1 VEWTRRWLRRLRLLL
16 RRGAVERS
24 MAEEMRDH
32 IERETA
38 ELAGRGLSP
47 EEARRRALVNF
58 GGVERFKE
66 DGRDARGGR
75 PVEDL
80 LVDLRYAARVMR
92 RNPAFTAAAVL
103 TFALGVGAATAIFSV
118 VHGVLLRP
126 LPYADPDRLVAV
138 WERNIPRNRDRNV
151 VGVDTYEAWR
161 DRTGA
166 FAGMAALVPRS
177 VTLVGGA
184 APERVS
190 GAEVSPG
197 YFGLLGVAPLHGR
210 DFTVEEAAGAP
221 AAVVILSHG
230 FWQRRLAADPAVVG
244 QTLPIA
250 GEPHTIVGVM
260 PPAFDPPRFGWL
272 GTQELW
278 FPFAA
283 TPQNRAWGRFLL
295 VVARLKPDAT
305 LGRARAELGALARQ
319 RAAEA
324 PVQKD
329 WAVTVVA
336 LAEQISG
343 DVRVALL
350 VLLAG
355 VGLLLLIA
363 ITNVATLTLSL
374 MGRRHHELAIRR
386 SLGATDSRI
395 FRQLFIQSAALG
407 LVGSAVGVLAA
418 VPVLRTLVLWLPP
431 DVPRASSIA
440 LDAPVLLVTTTVALA
455 VTLLFGTVTAR
466 RGRRGSLESSGL
478 RAGDSGRASARA
490 GGGAV
495 VVTEIALGVALS
507 VMALL
512 TARSVIELR
521 RVDIGFTPDGVI
533 AGRVALPGERY
544 RTPASQAA
552 FFDTLLERV
561 RALPGVESAG
571 LISTRPFGGLGPA
584 TSVSDPLE
592 PAPPDGVKSVADIRF
607 ADPALFR
614 TLRVPLARGR
624 LFDDRSPPDGRPP
637 VVVSEAMASAL
648 WPGSNAVG
656 RPVEIGLFGGI
667 TADVVGVV
675 SDVHLMDPRTPPR
688 PAAYLQAS
696 RFPADARDLIVRAGD
711 DGDATIRA
719 LRTVLAE
726 LDPTLPLFQVTPLSR
741 LVDTAL
747 AGDRFTALVLGGFAA
762 TALALAGV
770 GIFGVFSGNIARRR
784 KELGIRLALGA
795 TARQLVALVLAHA
808 LRRAAIGIAA
818 GAVVALALSRSMRS
832 LLFGVE
838 PYDPVIFVTVA
849 LLLFVIAAAATLLPM
864 ARALGASPLTALRE
878 E

>member
-38 ELAGRGLSP
+38 DLVGRGLSP

-80 LVDLRYAARVMR
+80 LMDLRYAARVMR
-92 RNPAFTAAAVL
+92 RNPAFAAAAIL

-126 LPYADPDRLVAV
+126 LPYADPDRLVAL
-138 WERNIPRNRDRNV
+138 WERNIPRNRDHNV
-151 VGVDTYEAWR
+151 VAVDTFEAWR
-161 DRTGA
+161 DRSGA
-166 FAGMAALVPRS
+166 FTGMAALVPRS
-177 VTLVGGA
+177 VTLMGGA

-197 YFGLLGVAPLHGR
+197 YFSLLGVAPLHGR
-210 DFTVEEAAGAP
+210 DFTADDAAGAP
-221 AAVVILSHG
+221 AALVILSHG

-260 PPAFDPPRFGWL
+260 PAGFDPPRFGWL
-272 GTQELW
+272 GSQELW
-278 FPFAA
+278 FPFTV

-295 VVARLKPDAT
+295 VVARLKADASVA
-305 LGRARAELGALARQ
+305 RARAELGTLARQ
-319 RAAEA
+319 RATEA
-324 PVQKD
+324 PGQKD
-329 WAVTVVA
+329 WTAAVVP
-336 LAEQISG
+336 LADQISG
-343 DVRVALL
+343 GVRVALL
-350 VLLAG
+350 VLLGA

-363 ITNVATLTLSL
+363 ITNVAMLTLSL
-374 MGRRHHELAIRR
+374 MGRRRHELAIRR
-386 SLGATDSRI
+386 SLGATDARL

-407 LVGSAVGVLAA
+407 VAGSAAGILAA
-418 VPVLRTLVLWLPP
+418 VPLLRVLVFWLPP

-440 LDAPVLLVTTTVALA
+440 LDAPVLLMTTTLALA
-455 VTLLFGTVTAR
+455 STLLFGIVTAR
-466 RGRRGSLESSGL
+466 RGWRGAREDSGL
-478 RAGDSGRASARA
+478 REGASGRASTRS

-495 VVTEIALGVALS
+495 VVTEIALGVALC

-512 TARSVIELR
+512 MARSVIELR
-521 RVDIGFTPDGVI
+521 RVDLGFTPEGVI
-533 AGRVALPGERY
+533 AGRVALPGARY
-544 RTPASQAA
+544 PSSASQVA
-552 FFDTLLERV
+552 FFDALLERV

-571 LISTRPFGGLGPA
+571 LISTRPLGGLGPA
-584 TSVSDPLE
+584 TSVSDPHE
-592 PAPPDGVKSVADIRF
+592 PLSPDVPKPVADIRF

-614 TLRVPLARGR
+614 TLRVALARGR
-624 LFDDRSPPDGRPP
+624 LFDDRAHPDARPQ
-637 VVVSEAMASAL
+637 VVISETMAATL
-648 WPGSNAVG
+648 WPGTDPIG
-656 RPVEIGLFGGI
+656 RPVEIGLSGGI

-675 SDVHLMDPRTPPR
+675 SDVHLLDPRTPPR
-688 PAAYLQAS
+688 SAAYLQAS
-696 RFPADARDLIVRAGD
+696 RFPADARDLIVRV
-711 DGDATIRA
+711 DGDADAVVRA

-726 LDPTLPLFQVTPLSR
+726 LDPHLPLFQVAPLSR
-741 LVDTAL
+741 LADTAL
-747 AGDRFTALVLGGFAA
+747 AGDRFTALMLGAFAA
-762 TALALAGV
+762 MALALAGV
-770 GIFGVFSGNIARRR
+770 GIVGVFSGEIARRR

-795 TARQLVALVLAHA
+795 TVARLVALVMAQA
-808 LRRAAIGIAA
+808 LRRAAAGVAV
-818 GAVVALALSRSMRS
+818 GAVVAFALSRSMRS

-838 PYDPVIFVTVA
+838 PYDPVTFGTIA
-849 LLLFVIAAAATLLPM
+849 LLFFAIAAAATLLPTL
-864 ARALGASPLTALRE
+864 RALSASPLTTLRE